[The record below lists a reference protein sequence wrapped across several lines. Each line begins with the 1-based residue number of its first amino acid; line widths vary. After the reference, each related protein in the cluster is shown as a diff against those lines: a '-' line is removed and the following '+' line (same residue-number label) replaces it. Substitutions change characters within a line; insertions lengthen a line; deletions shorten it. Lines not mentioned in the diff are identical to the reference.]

1 MWVSVV
7 YLSLSSCKLEHKP
20 TERSAVVVIPVHQ
33 IDAVVIPSPIV
44 PSASIQKKKS
54 GLFRFPAVGSTRQA
68 LAGFFK

>member
-33 IDAVVIPSPIV
+33 IDAVVIPSPTV
-44 PSASIQKKKS
+44 PSANIKKS